1 MAEDAARVRRRI
13 GIYQAVE
20 SDSVM
25 LFAVSVLVL
34 VLGGLSGVLLLMHK
48 RTVLDG
54 SHLAMRHPFVLA
66 GIAVCIGTLL
76 VTLAITLTGLAL
88 RALVKIELA
97 GLHATQ
103 AALPKSYLDEDGL

>member
-1 MAEDAARVRRRI
+1 MAEDAARVQRRI

-20 SDSVM
+20 SNSVM

-34 VLGGLSGVLLLMHK
+34 VLGGLTGVLLVVHK
-48 RTVLDG
+48 RTELGG
-54 SHLAMRHPFVLA
+54 SHLAVQHPFVLA

-76 VTLAITLTGLAL
+76 VTLATTLTGLAL
-88 RALVKIELA
+88 RALVKFELA
-97 GLHATQ
+97 SLRATH